1 MAHESRITLSR
12 LDPNAPLVLD
22 TRALGRQPGS
32 SREEVLTV
40 PAPADLG
47 VEMVGVPE
55 GAAIE
60 LRLRLEAVLEGV
72 LVTGT
77 ARAPLEG
84 ECARCLDP
92 IASTFEADFQELFVY
107 PDTRSGRG
115 GGGPSPGGRHEQG
128 ADDEEL
134 HLEDDLIDLEPVLRD
149 AVVLALPLS
158 PLCRDDCPGLCPEC
172 GVRLADAEPDHGHAV
187 ADPRWEALRG
197 LAGDGLAANG
207 GPPQASPGG
216 SGARRAS
223 DRREGKQEG

>member
-1 MAHESRITLSR
+1 MAHESRIPLSR

-22 TRALGRQPGS
+22 TRALSRQPGS
-32 SREEVLTV
+32 SREQVLRV
-40 PAPADLG
+40 PAPEDFG

-55 GAAIE
+55 GAE
-60 LRLRLEAVLEGV
+60 LELDLRFESVLEGV

-77 ARAPLEG
+77 ARVPLKG

-107 PDTRSGRG
+107 PDTRSGG
-115 GGGPSPGGRHEQG
+115 N
-128 ADDEEL
+128 ADDDEL
-134 HLEDDLIDLEPVLRD
+134 RLEGDLIDLEPVLRD

-187 ADPRWEALRG
+187 ADPRWAALRG
-197 LAGDGLAANG
+197 LAGG
-207 GPPQASPGG
+207 GPSPDGGAPGG
-216 SGARRAS
+216 TSSG
-223 DRREGKQEG
+223 G

>member
-1 MAHESRITLSR
+1 M
-12 LDPNAPLVLD
+12 LD

-32 SREEVLTV
+32 SREEHLSV
-40 PAPADLG
+40 PAPENFG

-60 LRLRLEAVLEGV
+60 LDLRLEAVLEGV

-77 ARAPLEG
+77 ATVPLQG
-84 ECARCLDP
+84 ECSRCLDP

-107 PDTRSGRG
+107 GDTRSGG
-115 GGGPSPGGRHEQG
+115 N

-134 HLEDDLIDLEPVLRD
+134 RLEGDLIDLEPVLRD

-158 PLCRDDCPGLCPEC
+158 PLCREDCPGLCPDC
-172 GVRLADAEPDHGHAV
+172 GVRLADAEPGHRHAA
-187 ADPRWEALRG
+187 ADPRWAALQD
-197 LAGDGLAANG
+197 LAGDLAPAPPG
-207 GPPQASPGG
+207 RGDGSSGPRG
-216 SGARRAS
+216 SS

>member
-1 MAHESRITLSR
+1 
-12 LDPNAPLVLD
+12 VLD

-32 SREEVLTV
+32 SREEVHRV
-40 PAPADLG
+40 PAPEDFG

-55 GAAIE
+55 GAEIE
-60 LRLRLEAVLEGV
+60 LDLRLEAVLEGV

-77 ARAPLEG
+77 ARVPLKG

-107 PDTRSGRG
+107 PDTRSGG
-115 GGGPSPGGRHEQG
+115 N
-128 ADDEEL
+128 ADDDEL
-134 HLEDDLIDLEPVLRD
+134 RLEGDLIDLEPVLRD
-149 AVVLALPLS
+149 SVVLALPLS

-197 LAGDGLAANG
+197 LAGG
-207 GPPQASPGG
+207 GPSPDGG
-216 SGARRAS
+216 AS
-223 DRREGKQEG
+223 DGTPAGG

>member
-1 MAHESRITLSR
+1 MPHESRIPLTR

-32 SREEVLTV
+32 SREERLTV
-40 PAPADLG
+40 PAPEDFG

-60 LRLRLEAVLEGV
+60 LDLRLEAVLEGV

-77 ARAPLEG
+77 ATVPLEG

-107 PDTRSGRG
+107 PDTRSGG
-115 GGGPSPGGRHEQG
+115 N
-128 ADDEEL
+128 ADDDEL
-134 HLEDDLIDLEPVLRD
+134 HLEDDLIDLEPLLRD

-158 PLCRDDCPGLCPEC
+158 PLCRDDCPGLCAEC
-172 GVRLADAEPDHGHAV
+172 GVRLADAGPDHRHDV
-187 ADPRWEALRG
+187 ADPRWAALRDIA
-197 LAGDGLAANG
+197 AGMAADD
-207 GPPQASPGG
+207 PERG
-216 SGARRAS
+216 SGSHGARGSS